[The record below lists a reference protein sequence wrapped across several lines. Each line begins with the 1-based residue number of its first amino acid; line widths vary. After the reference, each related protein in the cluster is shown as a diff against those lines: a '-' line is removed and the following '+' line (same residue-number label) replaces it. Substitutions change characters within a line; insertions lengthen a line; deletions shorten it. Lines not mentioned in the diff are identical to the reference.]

1 MKTALGV
8 DFGGTS
14 VKAAVIR
21 GDEVIGEM
29 ERIHTQE
36 FTNPDDLIDAIVD
49 KIGDIKKR
57 HPEIE
62 AVGVGVPGAI
72 DFKRGMTYNLT
83 NVPGWKSVPLRDI
96 LSERTGIPTMLENDA
111 NCMAFAEWK
120 YGAGQGFDNVVC
132 VTLGTGVGGG
142 LILNGKMHRGN
153 QSAAGEIGQMSVD
166 LHGVDGPYG
175 NSGALERYIGNRQ
188 IGELARQMYFDSN
201 GTKLSEEDATPE
213 ALAARAN
220 QGDEIARKVWVRV
233 AEYLGNVLSSIVY
246 LLNPDAIVIGGG
258 VAYAGKLIFEPLSK
272 NLASSLSTE
281 FFETLKV
288 VPAKFGNT
296 AGVIGCSAMALE
308 ELSTT
313 K

>member
-1 MKTALGV
+1 MSEELKTALGV

-21 GDEVIGEM
+21 GEEVIGEM

-36 FTNPDDLIDAIVD
+36 FTNPDDLIDALVD

-72 DFKRGMTYNLT
+72 DFKKGMTYNLT

-96 LSERTGIPTMLENDA
+96 L
-111 NCMAFAEWK
+111 
-120 YGAGQGFDNVVC
+120 
-132 VTLGTGVGGG
+132 GTGVGGG
-142 LILNGKMHRGN
+142 LILNGKMYRGN

-175 NSGALERYIGNRQ
+175 NNGALERYIGNRQ
-188 IGELARQMYFDSN
+188 IGELARQMYFDHD
-201 GTKLSEEDATPE
+201 GTKLSEADATPE
-213 ALAARAN
+213 ALSARAS

-233 AEYLGNVLSSIVY
+233 AEYLGDVLSSIVY

-281 FFETLKV
+281 FFEALKV

-308 ELSTT
+308 ELSTN
-313 K
+313 